1 CYDRLE
7 DRLRSLAPGIELTH
21 RWSGQVIETPD
32 GLPYIG
38 ETTAHQYAAT
48 GFSGNGMTFGTLG
61 AMMARDHIVGR
72 KNPWAEIF
80 DAGRTAIRK
89 GLWEYVKENTDYP
102 YYIIHDRFSG
112 AEGQSLRAVKE
123 GEGKILELDGQRV
136 AASRIDGRTI
146 VRSAVCTHM
155 GCLVGLNEAEQT
167 WRS

>member
-1 CYDRLE
+1 
-7 DRLRSLAPGIELTH
+7 
-21 RWSGQVIETPD
+21 
-32 GLPYIG
+32 
-38 ETTAHQYAAT
+38 
-48 GFSGNGMTFGTLG
+48 MTFGTLG

-72 KNPWAEIF
+72 TNPWVEIF

-102 YYIIHDRFSG
+102 YYMVRDRFAG

-123 GEGKILELDGQRV
+123 GEGKIIELDGQRV

-155 GCLVGLNEAEQT
+155 GCLVGWNEAERT
-167 WRS
+167 LGLPLPRFTLHADGGGSGRPGGISAAGDSGEVVVMTTINAA